1 MPRPCTICR
10 HPEREAIDRALVAG
24 TPLRKIAEHYSDTSI
39 TALFRHKSDHLP
51 PYLTKAREAQE
62 AARADSLLEQVRSLQ
77 EKTLGI
83 LEEAEKAGDHS
94 TALRAIREAR
104 GNLELLARLLG
115 ELQEGRIVNILV
127 TPEWMSLRAVI
138 LAALEPYL
146 EARLALVRALEEV
159 ERGASC
165 E

>member
-1 MPRPCTICR
+1 MARPCTICR

-83 LEEAEKAGDHS
+83 LEEEVRQGGLDRD
-94 TALRAIREAR
+94 LFR
-104 GNLELLARLLG
+104 
-115 ELQEGRIVNILV
+115 VF
-127 TPEWMSLRAVI
+127 
-138 LAALEPYL
+138 L
-146 EARLALVRALEEV
+146 EAKIY
-159 ERGASC
+159 ASPPPQDAWS
-165 E
+165 